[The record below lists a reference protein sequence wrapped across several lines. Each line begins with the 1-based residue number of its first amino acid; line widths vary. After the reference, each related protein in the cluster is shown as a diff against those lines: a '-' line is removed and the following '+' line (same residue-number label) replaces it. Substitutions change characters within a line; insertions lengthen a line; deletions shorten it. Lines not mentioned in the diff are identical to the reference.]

1 MDSTSRFSSSVS
13 FIFLCM
19 RQLTEGGLL
28 RVRKKIPGIR
38 LQKGL
43 VLVLGWWVKWLH
55 DDLYTLV
62 RWKRLNMSQTVFLS
76 WWCFTHNLILNWANS
91 LVGKGFIFHGILTMI
106 KHGDDTALDFTD
118 DMMQLNLLFQG
129 QWQNNSS
136 KWEDLK
142 IPLAKKS
149 HSVCQIWL
157 APLLLVCSVS
167 SLRFCWWF
175 RDGLNVVWESTN
187 NS

>member
-1 MDSTSRFSSSVS
+1 MDSTSRYSSSVS
-13 FIFLCM
+13 FIFLCI
-19 RQLTEGGLL
+19 RQLTKGGLL
-28 RVRKKIPGIR
+28 RVRRKIPGVR

-43 VLVLGWWVKWLH
+43 VLVLGWLVEWLH

-118 DMMQLNLLFQG
+118 DMIQLNLLFQG

-149 HSVCQIWL
+149 LCLPDLACSSFLGLHSQWSS
-157 APLLLVCSVS
+157 LLLVI
-167 SLRFCWWF
+167 
-175 RDGLNVVWESTN
+175 
-187 NS
+187 

>member
-1 MDSTSRFSSSVS
+1 MPTKNWDG
-13 FIFLCM
+13 
-19 RQLTEGGLL
+19 QNANH
-28 RVRKKIPGIR
+28 RKKSAQNANLWLAFCLVGILPGWHF
-38 LQKGL
+38 
-43 VLVLGWWVKWLH
+43 VLPPVGGGGAGNMLH
-55 DDLYTLV
+55 DDFYTLV
-62 RWKRLNMSQTVFLS
+62 RWKRLDISQTVLLS
-76 WWCFTHNLILNWANS
+76 WCCFTHKLLNWANS

-118 DMMQLNLLFQG
+118 DMIQLNLLFQG

-157 APLLLVCSVS
+157 APLFLVCSVVG
-167 SLRFCWWF
+167 LRFCWWS
-175 RDGLNVVWESTN
+175 RNGLIVVWGSTN
-187 NS
+187 S